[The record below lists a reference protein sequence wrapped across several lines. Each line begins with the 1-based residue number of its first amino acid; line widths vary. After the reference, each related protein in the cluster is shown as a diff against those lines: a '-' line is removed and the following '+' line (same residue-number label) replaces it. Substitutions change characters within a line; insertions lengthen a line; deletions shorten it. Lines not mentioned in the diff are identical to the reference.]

1 VATRELQNR
10 STLTHT
16 YAHMA
21 HASVY
26 RVYNNNNNNNNN
38 HYCIGVLM
46 KSENDIIVYSCRNT
60 VSRIRPMPAGQYSHM
75 RLVTGSYFVFFKID
89 PNCPLK
95 SRAGQKRIVL
105 IGPDCRTDNKYY
117 GGRK

>member
-1 VATRELQNR
+1 MATGELQNR

-16 YAHMA
+16 YAHIA
-21 HASVY
+21 HDSVY
-26 RVYNNNNNNNNN
+26 RVYNNNNN

-60 VSRIRPMPAGQYSHM
+60 VSRIRPMPAVKYSHM
-75 RLVTGSYFVFFKID
+75 RLVTSSYFVFFKID